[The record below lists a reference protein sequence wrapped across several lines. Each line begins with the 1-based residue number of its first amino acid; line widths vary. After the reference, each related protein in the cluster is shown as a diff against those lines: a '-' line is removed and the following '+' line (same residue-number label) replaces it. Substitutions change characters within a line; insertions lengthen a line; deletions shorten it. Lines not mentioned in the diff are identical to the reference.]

1 MGVLVSAVLPKNVQV
16 FAFGV
21 VFVFMIFSIIPGITI
36 AVRRLHDS
44 GRSGWWLLLCAVL
57 NGLSGASEVPEFA
70 MVGSALS
77 LIGMALAVWLL
88 TRPAKPSKYS
98 EQEAQ
103 LAALET
109 KEPAEEKKQFLS
121 CFADVF
127 LNEKSHGFS
136 FVFDTRIQRT
146 EIGNSTKEDTA
157 DQDP

>member
-98 EQEAQ
+98 EQEAEAQ

-109 KEPAEEKKQFLS
+109 KEPAEEKPFTGYEEPRQ
-121 CFADVF
+121 
-127 LNEKSHGFS
+127 
-136 FVFDTRIQRT
+136 
-146 EIGNSTKEDTA
+146 
-157 DQDP
+157 